1 MELVK
6 STLQEALLDAGCD
19 AKTAD
24 TVAVLLEAGLREE
37 AYQALTAHRKGLLA
51 AVHEEQK
58 ASVSGL
64 STLLLA
70 KRSGGGPSMVKPLV
84 MLLLCLLPFSMGAC
98 AASSHPEG
106 SPSLSA
112 PVPSAPPSAASSP
125 MPQPSAAQPV
135 QIQIQVG
142 DSILSAILAD
152 NPSAKAFAD
161 LLAQGPVTVE
171 MADYG
176 GFEKVGPLP
185 TALVQNNED
194 ITTQPGD
201 LILYQGQQVVIYYGE
216 NSYSLTRLGRIDG
229 ISQQDLMA
237 LLGPADV
244 RVTFSFD

>member
-1 MELVK
+1 M
-6 STLQEALLDAGCD
+6 
-19 AKTAD
+19 
-24 TVAVLLEAGLREE
+24 
-37 AYQALTAHRKGLLA
+37 
-51 AVHEEQK
+51 
-58 ASVSGL
+58 
-64 STLLLA
+64 
-70 KRSGGGPSMVKPLV
+70 
-84 MLLLCLLPFSMGAC
+84 
-98 AASSHPEG
+98 
-106 SPSLSA
+106 
-112 PVPSAPPSAASSP
+112 
-125 MPQPSAAQPV
+125 
-135 QIQIQVG
+135 G
-142 DSILSAILAD
+142 DSILSATLAD

-185 TALVQNNED
+185 TALVQNNEA

>member
-1 MELVK
+1 
-6 STLQEALLDAGCD
+6 
-19 AKTAD
+19 
-24 TVAVLLEAGLREE
+24 
-37 AYQALTAHRKGLLA
+37 
-51 AVHEEQK
+51 
-58 ASVSGL
+58 
-64 STLLLA
+64 
-70 KRSGGGPSMVKPLV
+70 MVKPLV

-98 AASSHPEG
+98 AAS
-106 SPSLSA
+106 
-112 PVPSAPPSAASSP
+112 
-125 MPQPSAAQPV
+125 QPSGGFPFPVGACPQRPAFGRLFSNAPAIGGQPV

-142 DSILSAILAD
+142 DSILSATLAD

-185 TALVQNNED
+185 EALVQNNEA

>member
-1 MELVK
+1 
-6 STLQEALLDAGCD
+6 
-19 AKTAD
+19 
-24 TVAVLLEAGLREE
+24 
-37 AYQALTAHRKGLLA
+37 
-51 AVHEEQK
+51 
-58 ASVSGL
+58 
-64 STLLLA
+64 
-70 KRSGGGPSMVKPLV
+70 
-84 MLLLCLLPFSMGAC
+84 
-98 AASSHPEG
+98 
-106 SPSLSA
+106 
-112 PVPSAPPSAASSP
+112 

-142 DSILSAILAD
+142 DSILSATLAD

-176 GFEKVGPLP
+176 GFEKVGALP
-185 TALVQNNED
+185 EALVQTNED
-194 ITTQPGD
+194 ITAQPGD